1 MRAVCIDAT
10 RLSFCMF
17 VYYHTVTHRHPPL
30 PYTTLFRSL
39 HLEAKR
45 GPVCSTRQTGPEYI
59 GPSNR
64 TNAGTR
70 SEEHTSELQSLRH
83 LVCRLLL
90 EKKNSKIND
99 VAICTAPIVTLCVYA
114 SESSSSK

>member
-64 TNAGTR
+64 TNAGTSAVTIHR
-70 SEEHTSELQSLRH
+70 WLSGGVRRVSAAPTRCSTFSLG
-83 LVCRLLL
+83 
-90 EKKNSKIND
+90 
-99 VAICTAPIVTLCVYA
+99 
-114 SESSSSK
+114 SSVN